1 MDYDDLKEEV
11 TRHGNYLNAQDHM
24 IVNGLNMREPWKKQM
39 KQICKDLSDLTA
51 LINTNDIAC
60 INIDMN
66 TLEDKVNT
74 L

>member
-39 KQICKDLSDLTA
+39 KKIS
-51 LINTNDIAC
+51 
-60 INIDMN
+60 
-66 TLEDKVNT
+66 
-74 L
+74 